1 MPWSVET
8 IHERSGMHVTMQ
20 RRRDGTK
27 QAGTITEDWRMD
39 SFGVN
44 EGPCSTHGK
53 FTYAGPPIA

>member
-44 EGPCSTHGK
+44 EGPCSLMGNLLTL
-53 FTYAGPPIA
+53 APP